1 MTQKLNVSSAVEF
14 RQILFQCF
22 KIFFPEVAQKTN
34 QENGTKAK
42 NVPGYREISVF
53 GLFSAY
59 FFNKGLAEDLVF
71 RGTFGKKIS

>member
-14 RQILFQCF
+14 RQIRFSVSEFASQRGRA
-22 KIFFPEVAQKTN
+22 KKK
-34 QENGTKAK
+34 QENGTKAR

-71 RGTFGKKIS
+71 RGTFGKKRS

>member
-1 MTQKLNVSSAVEF
+1 MPLNFDRSVSV
-14 RQILFQCF
+14 FQNLLPRGRA
-22 KIFFPEVAQKTN
+22 KKK

-59 FFNKGLAEDLVF
+59 FFNKGLADQVLI
-71 RGTFGKKIS
+71 RGTFGKQIS